1 VRATHQGWRAA
12 IRFLRP
18 EAAAGSRGDG
28 SECSI
33 MLEGFRL
40 IHRFRVPFCDVD
52 MMRHVNN
59 VAYAR
64 WAETMR
70 TEYFGDVLEES
81 IGGATGIILARTEI
95 VYERPIAYRENVAV
109 GGRVGKIGGKS
120 FAFETE
126 VWSEDADVR
135 CATIGCTLVAFDY
148 ETQRTIA
155 VPDLWRAKIAAFES
169 AAVA

>member
-1 VRATHQGWRAA
+1 M
-12 IRFLRP
+12 
-18 EAAAGSRGDG
+18 AAAGSRSGRY
-28 SECSI
+28 ECFV

-95 VYERPIAYRENVAV
+95 VYERPIAYRERVAV

-120 FAFETE
+120 FAFDTE
-126 VWSEDADVR
+126 VWSEDAGVR
-135 CATIGCTLVAFDY
+135 CATIGCALVAFDY
-148 ETQRTIA
+148 ETQQTIV
-155 VPDLWRAKIAAFES
+155 VPDLWRAKIAAYQN
-169 AAVA
+169 AAIV

>member
-1 VRATHQGWRAA
+1 
-12 IRFLRP
+12 
-18 EAAAGSRGDG
+18 
-28 SECSI
+28 

-70 TEYFGDVLEES
+70 TEYFGDVLQGS
-81 IGGATGIILARTEI
+81 IGGTSGIILARTEI
-95 VYERPIAYRENVAV
+95 VYERPIAYRESVAV

-126 VWSEDADVR
+126 VWSEEHGVR

-148 ETQRTIA
+148 ETQQTIVVPDSWRETIA
-155 VPDLWRAKIAAFES
+155 AYENAT
-169 AAVA
+169 VA